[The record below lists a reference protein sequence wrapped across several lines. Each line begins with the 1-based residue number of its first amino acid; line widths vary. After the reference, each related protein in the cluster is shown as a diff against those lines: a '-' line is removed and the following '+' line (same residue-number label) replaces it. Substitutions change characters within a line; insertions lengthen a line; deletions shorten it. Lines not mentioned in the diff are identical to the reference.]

1 MVLAEDSRVNLVGNK
16 YPALHSRVS
25 QHCAALQ
32 ERTGQLVAQQT
43 LTKKKKKRDVVQILP
58 VPVDMDLDNHK
69 LTVFL
74 LWSFKRGARW
84 FEILNQ

>member
-1 MVLAEDSRVNLVGNK
+1 MQLYRSALANLLLSRL
-16 YPALHSRVS
+16 
-25 QHCAALQ
+25 LQ
-32 ERTGQLVAQQT
+32 
-43 LTKKKKKRDVVQILP
+43 KKKKRDVVQILP